1 MKLNASDAFKAKYG
15 HSCLEHTAVMADQ
28 IAAMRAEREARES
41 AMVRPGCLDP
51 RGMIYPAN

>member
-1 MKLNASDAFKAKYG
+1 MNASEAFKAKYG

-28 IAAMRAEREARES
+28 IAKMRAEREARES

-51 RGMIYPAN
+51 RGMIYPAD